1 MKNTILLFSFSLCLL
16 ACQTEE
22 NTEKR
27 IDDALLR
34 LSPKEFDFQR
44 KNDSLMLV
52 VANYLDSISI
62 LQNELN
68 EEKRKKVR
76 NVGITEMRRKLMEM
90 EALLGRTQE
99 QVNVLEEKLVIQQNL
114 QTTNEAQS
122 AETNIQSPPITT
134 AKLNNLGLKK
144 LIEQLKVQLR
154 MKEQEVALLR
164 QELGELKV
172 AVNMLQ
178 TETAHKEQII
188 SVKSQEL
195 ENTQEQLRQA
205 EVRAQK
211 IEEEKAQA
219 QVNELIA
226 KAKIE
231 EQTGD
236 KTSGLFN
243 GKKKKQH
250 YKEAIDFY
258 KKAIDICEK
267 YNFDKRGLLSQIET
281 LNQKAN

>member
-22 NTEKR
+22 NAEKK
-27 IDDALLR
+27 IEDALLR
-34 LSPKEFDFQR
+34 LSPKELDFQR

-62 LQNELN
+62 LQHDLN

-76 NVGITEMRRKLMEM
+76 NVGMTEMRRKLMEM

-99 QVNVLEEKLVIQQNL
+99 QVNLLEEKLVVQQNL

-122 AETNIQSPPITT
+122 AEANIQSPSINT

-154 MKEQEVALLR
+154 MKEQEVAFLK
-164 QELGELKV
+164 QELGELKIT
-172 AVNMLQ
+172 VNMLQ

-195 ENTQEQLRQA
+195 ESTQEQLKQA

-267 YNFDKRGLLSQIET
+267 YNFDTKGLLSQIEM
-281 LNQKAN
+281 LNRKVN

>member
-1 MKNTILLFSFSLCLL
+1 MKNTILFFPFFLCLL

-22 NTEKR
+22 NTEKK

-34 LSPKEFDFQR
+34 LSPKELDFQR

-62 LQNELN
+62 LQNDLN

-76 NVGITEMRRKLMEM
+76 NIGITEMRRKLMEM

-99 QVNVLEEKLVIQQNL
+99 QVNILEEKLVIQQNL

-122 AETNIQSPPITT
+122 AEATIQSPPVSTT
-134 AKLNNLGLKK
+134 KLNNLGLKK

-154 MKEQEVALLR
+154 MKEQEIAFLK
-164 QELGELKV
+164 QELGELKIT
-172 AVNMLQ
+172 VNMLQ
-178 TETAHKEQII
+178 TETAHKEQVIA
-188 SVKSQEL
+188 VKNQEL
-195 ENTQEQLRQA
+195 ESTQEQLRQA
-205 EVRAQK
+205 EIRAQK

-219 QVNELIA
+219 QINELIA

-250 YKEAIDFY
+250 YKEAVSFY
-258 KKAIDICEK
+258 RKVIDICEK
-267 YNFDKRGLLSQIET
+267 YNFDKQHYLTQIEL
-281 LNQKAN
+281 LNQKIN

>member
-1 MKNTILLFSFSLCLL
+1 MKNTILLFSFSLCVL

-22 NTEKR
+22 NTEKK
-27 IDDALLR
+27 IEDALVR
-34 LSPKEFDFQR
+34 LSPKEVDFQR

-62 LQNELN
+62 LQNDLN

-76 NVGITEMRRKLMEM
+76 NVGMTEMRRKLMEM

-99 QVNVLEEKLVIQQNL
+99 QVNVLEEKLAIQQNL

-122 AETNIQSPPITT
+122 TENNIQSPLITT

-144 LIEQLKVQLR
+144 LIEQLKVQLK
-154 MKEQEVALLR
+154 MKEQEVALLK
-164 QELGELKV
+164 QELGELKIT
-172 AVNMLQ
+172 VNMLQ
-178 TETAHKEQII
+178 TETAHKEQVI
-188 SVKSQEL
+188 SAKSQEL
-195 ENTQEQLRQA
+195 ESTQEQLRQA
-205 EVRAQK
+205 EARAQK

-219 QVNELIA
+219 QVNELIT

-250 YKEAIDFY
+250 YKDAMDFY

-267 YNFDKRGLLSQIET
+267 YNLDKKGLLSQIET
-281 LNQKAN
+281 LNQKVN

>member
-1 MKNTILLFSFSLCLL
+1 MKNTILLFPFFLCLL

-22 NTEKR
+22 NTEKK

-34 LSPKEFDFQR
+34 LSPKELDFQR
-44 KNDSLMLV
+44 KNDSLMLI

-62 LQNELN
+62 LQNDLN

-76 NVGITEMRRKLMEM
+76 NIGITEMRRKLMEM

-99 QVNVLEEKLVIQQNL
+99 QVNILEEKLVIQQNL
-114 QTTNEAQS
+114 QSTNEAQS
-122 AETNIQSPPITT
+122 AETTIQSPPVSTN
-134 AKLNNLGLKK
+134 KLNNLGLKK
-144 LIEQLKVQLR
+144 LIEQLKIQLR
-154 MKEQEVALLR
+154 MKEQEIAFLK
-164 QELGELKV
+164 QELGELKIT
-172 AVNMLQ
+172 VNMLQ
-178 TETAHKEQII
+178 TETAHKEQVIA
-188 SVKSQEL
+188 VKKQEL
-195 ENTQEQLRQA
+195 ESTQEQLRQA
-205 EVRAQK
+205 EIRAQK

-219 QVNELIA
+219 QINELIA

-258 KKAIDICEK
+258 KKIIDICEK
-267 YNFDKRGLLSQIET
+267 YNFDKQHYLAQIEV
-281 LNQKAN
+281 LNQKIN

>member
-1 MKNTILLFSFSLCLL
+1 MKNTILLFPFFLCLL

-22 NTEKR
+22 NTEKK

-34 LSPKEFDFQR
+34 LSPKELDFQR

-62 LQNELN
+62 LQNDLN

-76 NVGITEMRRKLMEM
+76 NIGITEMRRKLMEM

-99 QVNVLEEKLVIQQNL
+99 QVNILEEKLIIQQNL
-114 QTTNEAQS
+114 QSTNEAQS
-122 AETNIQSPPITT
+122 AESTLQSPSVSTT
-134 AKLNNLGLKK
+134 KLNNLGLKK
-144 LIEQLKVQLR
+144 LIEQLKIQLR
-154 MKEQEVALLR
+154 MKEQEIAFLK
-164 QELGELKV
+164 QELGELKIT
-172 AVNMLQ
+172 VNMLQ
-178 TETAHKEQII
+178 TETAHKEQVIA
-188 SVKSQEL
+188 VKNQEL
-195 ENTQEQLRQA
+195 ESTQEQLRQA
-205 EVRAQK
+205 EMRAQK

-219 QVNELIA
+219 QINELIA

-250 YKEAIDFY
+250 YKEAVDFY
-258 KKAIDICEK
+258 KKIIDICEK
-267 YNFDKRGLLSQIET
+267 YNFDKQHYLTQIEI
-281 LNQKAN
+281 LNQKIN